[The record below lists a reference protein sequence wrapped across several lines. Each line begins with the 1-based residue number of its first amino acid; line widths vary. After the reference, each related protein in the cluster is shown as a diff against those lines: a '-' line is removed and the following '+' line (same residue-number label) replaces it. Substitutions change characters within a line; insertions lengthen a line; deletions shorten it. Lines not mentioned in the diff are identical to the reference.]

1 MKYAVIRTGG
11 KQYRVTKGDVLDIER
26 LPEVGKTITFDD
38 VLLVAD
44 GAKVKVGNPFVKGAK
59 VKAKVLEAEK
69 RGEKL
74 NIMRFRAKS
83 RYRRRLGH
91 RQSLT
96 QVEITGVTT
105 S

>member
-11 KQYRVTKGDVLDIER
+11 KQYRVKKGDILDVER
-26 LPEVGKTITFDD
+26 LPQTGKTFTFND
-38 VLLVAD
+38 VLLVED
-44 GAKVKVGNPFVKGAK
+44 GDKVKMGNPLLKGAK

-74 NIMRFRAKS
+74 NIMRFKAKS
-83 RYRRRLGH
+83 RYRRRIGH

-96 QVEITGVTT
+96 QVEITGITT
-105 S
+105 